1 MKREEDERR
10 QKGGTVDFFFEVST
24 FMFRVLYGIVF
35 SPSRYFFGKTREKIL
50 RYAIQKEHTLIY
62 QDYSLD
68 QHQRIVTTTFIE
80 KTTMAVLSSHRKT
93 TTSTTTTRET
103 TFFLVPLLF
112 YACFFCAFSSVS
124 VEAAARFGR
133 KLLQDV
139 SLPSEDVLS
148 GEEAMAMAPAPGPT
162 PMTSTMEEEEE
173 EEEEEPTIL
182 DEPTKRRRS
191 LLQELGNGPVPSDD
205 GILGEVVD
213 GIEEVFAP
221 APAPTTMEE
230 EEKEDLPP
238 VRRKL
243 LQVMGTPAMEEGMMP
258 DMTGMMDPLPGTGMM
273 DMGEAPSPAPAPA
286 PADADIIDDE
296 IIPPGRKLL
305 QEEKEEPMPPVDE
318 SIALPPT
325 ESIIAEAPAPAPAP
339 MEDIGLVEEMPG
351 RKLLQEEE
359 EEPTPP
365 ADESIALSPTESIIA
380 EAPAEATAEAPSPA
394 VVGTFE
400 ITTITGT
407 ITSDD
412 YDPDGTGP
420 N

>member
-1 MKREEDERR
+1 M
-10 QKGGTVDFFFEVST
+10 GVF
-24 FMFRVLYGIVF
+24 F
-35 SPSRYFFGKTREKIL
+35 SPKKSIYFFGKTREKIL
-50 RYAIQKEHTLIY
+50 RYAIQKEHTPSHIPK
-62 QDYSLD
+62 DYNTLS
-68 QHQRIVTTTFIE
+68 ISTTPTQIDDDDFH
-80 KTTMAVLSSHRKT
+80 KKKTMAAFSPHHRKTT
-93 TTSTTTTRET
+93 TTSTTTRKNT

-112 YACFFCAFSSVS
+112 CASFSSVS
-124 VEAAARFGR
+124 VEANAARFGR

-221 APAPTTMEE
+221 APAPTTMEDDDE
-230 EEKEDLPP
+230 EDLPP

-273 DMGEAPSPAPAPA
+273 NMGEAPSPAPAPA

-305 QEEKEEPMPPVDE
+305 QEEEEEPTPPVDE

>member
-1 MKREEDERR
+1 MC
-10 QKGGTVDFFFEVST
+10 G
-24 FMFRVLYGIVF
+24 
-35 SPSRYFFGKTREKIL
+35 
-50 RYAIQKEHTLIY
+50 
-62 QDYSLD
+62 
-68 QHQRIVTTTFIE
+68 
-80 KTTMAVLSSHRKT
+80 
-93 TTSTTTTRET
+93 
-103 TFFLVPLLF
+103 
-112 YACFFCAFSSVS
+112 AFSVS
-124 VEAAARFGR
+124 VEAARFGR

-148 GEEAMAMAPAPGPT
+148 GEEAMAMAPAPGPA

-213 GIEEVFAP
+213 GIEDVFAP

-230 EEKEDLPP
+230 EEEDLPP

-273 DMGEAPSPAPAPA
+273 DMGEAPAPAPAPA
-286 PADADIIDDE
+286 PADAEIIDDE

-305 QEEKEEPMPPVDE
+305 QQEEEEPMPPVDE

-325 ESIIAEAPAPAPAP
+325 ESIIAEAPA
-339 MEDIGLVEEMPG
+339 
-351 RKLLQEEE
+351 
-359 EEPTPP
+359 
-365 ADESIALSPTESIIA
+365 
-380 EAPAEATAEAPSPA
+380 EATAEAPSP

>member
-1 MKREEDERR
+1 
-10 QKGGTVDFFFEVST
+10 
-24 FMFRVLYGIVF
+24 
-35 SPSRYFFGKTREKIL
+35 
-50 RYAIQKEHTLIY
+50 
-62 QDYSLD
+62 
-68 QHQRIVTTTFIE
+68 
-80 KTTMAVLSSHRKT
+80 
-93 TTSTTTTRET
+93 
-103 TFFLVPLLF
+103 
-112 YACFFCAFSSVS
+112 
-124 VEAAARFGR
+124 
-133 KLLQDV
+133 
-139 SLPSEDVLS
+139 
-148 GEEAMAMAPAPGPT
+148 MAPAPGPT
-162 PMTSTMEEEEE
+162 PMTSTMEEEEEE

-221 APAPTTMEE
+221 APAPTTMEDDDE
-230 EEKEDLPP
+230 EDLPP

-258 DMTGMMDPLPGTGMM
+258 DVTGMMDPLPGTGMM

-305 QEEKEEPMPPVDE
+305 QEEEEEPMPPVDE

-359 EEPTPP
+359 EEPMPP

-380 EAPAEATAEAPSPA
+380 EAPAEATAEAPSP

>member
-1 MKREEDERR
+1 M
-10 QKGGTVDFFFEVST
+10 GLFFLH
-24 FMFRVLYGIVF
+24 RD
-35 SPSRYFFGKTREKIL
+35 FFGKTREKIL

-68 QHQRIVTTTFIE
+68 QHQRKLTTFI
-80 KTTMAVLSSHRKT
+80 KKTMAAFSPHRKT
-93 TTSTTTTRET
+93 TTSTTTRKNT
-103 TFFLVPLLF
+103 TFFLVPLL
-112 YACFFCAFSSVS
+112 FCAFSSVS

-148 GEEAMAMAPAPGPT
+148 GEEAMAMAPAPGPA
-162 PMTSTMEEEEE
+162 PMTSTMEE

-191 LLQELGNGPVPSDD
+191 LLQELGNGTVPSDD

-221 APAPTTMEE
+221 APAPTTMEDDDE
-230 EEKEDLPP
+230 EDLPP

-258 DMTGMMDPLPGTGMM
+258 DVTGMMDPLPGTGMM

-305 QEEKEEPMPPVDE
+305 QEEEEEPMPPVDE

>member
-1 MKREEDERR
+1 M
-10 QKGGTVDFFFEVST
+10 
-24 FMFRVLYGIVF
+24 
-35 SPSRYFFGKTREKIL
+35 RYFFGQTREKIL
-50 RYAIQKEHTLIY
+50 KIRDTKRTHPHIPRL
-62 QDYSLD
+62 YSLD
-68 QHQRIVTTTFIE
+68 QRQRELTTTFIIE
-80 KTTMAVLSSHRKT
+80 KTTMAAFSPHRKT
-93 TTSTTTTRET
+93 TTSTRKNA
-103 TFFLVPLLF
+103 TFFLVPLL
-112 YACFFCAFSSVS
+112 FCAFSSVS

-139 SLPSEDVLS
+139 SLPSEDVSS
-148 GEEAMAMAPAPGPT
+148 GEEAMAMAPAPGPA

-191 LLQELGNGPVPSDD
+191 LLQELGNGPVPSSL
-205 GILGEVVD
+205 LGEMVD

-230 EEKEDLPP
+230 QEEEEDLPP

-258 DMTGMMDPLPGTGMM
+258 DMTGMMDPMPGTGMM

-305 QEEKEEPMPPVDE
+305 QEEEEEPTPPVDE

>member
-1 MKREEDERR
+1 MAAA
-10 QKGGTVDFFFEVST
+10 
-24 FMFRVLYGIVF
+24 F
-35 SPSRYFFGKTREKIL
+35 SSP
-50 RYAIQKEHTLIY
+50 H
-62 QDYSLD
+62 
-68 QHQRIVTTTFIE
+68 
-80 KTTMAVLSSHRKT
+80 HRKTT
-93 TTSTTTTRET
+93 TTSTTTTRKNT
-103 TFFLVPLLF
+103 TFFLVVPLLF
-112 YACFFCAFSSVS
+112 CASFSSVLS
-124 VEAAARFGR
+124 VEANAARFGR

-162 PMTSTMEEEEE
+162 PMTSTMEEEE

-221 APAPTTMEE
+221 APAPTTMEDDDE
-230 EEKEDLPP
+230 EDLPP

-258 DMTGMMDPLPGTGMM
+258 DMTGTMDPLPGTGMM
-273 DMGEAPSPAPAPA
+273 NMGEAPSPAPAPA

-305 QEEKEEPMPPVDE
+305 QEEEEEPTPPVDE
-318 SIALPPT
+318 SIALP
-325 ESIIAEAPAPAPAP
+325 
-339 MEDIGLVEEMPG
+339 
-351 RKLLQEEE
+351 
-359 EEPTPP
+359 
-365 ADESIALSPTESIIA
+365 PTESIIA

>member
-1 MKREEDERR
+1 MC
-10 QKGGTVDFFFEVST
+10 G
-24 FMFRVLYGIVF
+24 
-35 SPSRYFFGKTREKIL
+35 
-50 RYAIQKEHTLIY
+50 
-62 QDYSLD
+62 
-68 QHQRIVTTTFIE
+68 
-80 KTTMAVLSSHRKT
+80 
-93 TTSTTTTRET
+93 
-103 TFFLVPLLF
+103 
-112 YACFFCAFSSVS
+112 AFSVS
-124 VEAAARFGR
+124 VEAARFGR

-148 GEEAMAMAPAPGPT
+148 GEEAMAMAPAPGPA

-213 GIEEVFAP
+213 GIEDVFAP

-230 EEKEDLPP
+230 EEEDLPP

-273 DMGEAPSPAPAPA
+273 DMGEAPAPAPA
-286 PADADIIDDE
+286 PADAEIIDDE

-305 QEEKEEPMPPVDE
+305 QQEEEEPMPPVDE

-325 ESIIAEAPAPAPAP
+325 ESIIAEAPAPAP
-339 MEDIGLVEEMPG
+339 MEDIGLVKEMPG

-365 ADESIALSPTESIIA
+365 VDESIALPPTESIIA
-380 EAPAEATAEAPSPA
+380 EAPAEATAEAPSP

-407 ITSDD
+407 ITSGD

>member
-1 MKREEDERR
+1 MAA
-10 QKGGTVDFFFEVST
+10 
-24 FMFRVLYGIVF
+24 F
-35 SPSRYFFGKTREKIL
+35 SP
-50 RYAIQKEHTLIY
+50 
-62 QDYSLD
+62 
-68 QHQRIVTTTFIE
+68 
-80 KTTMAVLSSHRKT
+80 HRKT
-93 TTSTTTTRET
+93 TTSTTTRKNT

-112 YACFFCAFSSVS
+112 FACFFCAFSSVS

-148 GEEAMAMAPAPGPT
+148 GEEAMAMAPAPGPA

-221 APAPTTMEE
+221 APAPTTMEDDDE
-230 EEKEDLPP
+230 EDLPP

-258 DMTGMMDPLPGTGMM
+258 DVTGMMDPLPGTGMM

-305 QEEKEEPMPPVDE
+305 QEEEEEPMPPVDE

-380 EAPAEATAEAPSPA
+380 EAPAEATAEAPSP

>member
-1 MKREEDERR
+1 
-10 QKGGTVDFFFEVST
+10 
-24 FMFRVLYGIVF
+24 
-35 SPSRYFFGKTREKIL
+35 
-50 RYAIQKEHTLIY
+50 
-62 QDYSLD
+62 
-68 QHQRIVTTTFIE
+68 
-80 KTTMAVLSSHRKT
+80 MAVKLSSHIRKT
-93 TTSTTTTRET
+93 TTSTTRET

-112 YACFFCAFSSVS
+112 FACFFCAFSSVS

-221 APAPTTMEE
+221 APAPTTMEDDDD
-230 EEKEDLPP
+230 EDLPP

-305 QEEKEEPMPPVDE
+305 QEEEEEPMPPVDE

>member
-1 MKREEDERR
+1 MAAA
-10 QKGGTVDFFFEVST
+10 
-24 FMFRVLYGIVF
+24 F
-35 SPSRYFFGKTREKIL
+35 SP
-50 RYAIQKEHTLIY
+50 H
-62 QDYSLD
+62 
-68 QHQRIVTTTFIE
+68 
-80 KTTMAVLSSHRKT
+80 HRKTT
-93 TTSTTTTRET
+93 TTSTTTRKNT
-103 TFFLVPLLF
+103 TFFLVVPLLF
-112 YACFFCAFSSVS
+112 CASFSSVS
-124 VEAAARFGR
+124 VEANAARFGR

-173 EEEEEPTIL
+173 EEEEPTIL
-182 DEPTKRRRS
+182 NEPTKRRRS

-221 APAPTTMEE
+221 APAPTTMEDDDE
-230 EEKEDLPP
+230 EEDLPP

-273 DMGEAPSPAPAPA
+273 NMGEAPSPAPAPA

-305 QEEKEEPMPPVDE
+305 QEEGDVIMDE
-318 SIALPPT
+318 VIAVPPT
-325 ESIIAEAPAPAPAP
+325 EAPIAEAPAPEPAAI
-339 MEDIGLVEEMPG
+339 EDIGMIVEETPG
-351 RKLLQEEE
+351 RKLLQEELEPQPVINGE
-359 EEPTPP
+359 EEQEVPPT
-365 ADESIALSPTESIIA
+365 TEEE
-380 EAPAEATAEAPSPA
+380 EAAAEAPSPII
-394 VVGTFE
+394 GTFA
-400 ITTITGT
+400 ITTITGS
-407 ITSDD
+407 ITAAED
-412 YDPDGTGP
+412 YDPNGTGP

>member
-1 MKREEDERR
+1 MAA
-10 QKGGTVDFFFEVST
+10 
-24 FMFRVLYGIVF
+24 F
-35 SPSRYFFGKTREKIL
+35 SP
-50 RYAIQKEHTLIY
+50 
-62 QDYSLD
+62 
-68 QHQRIVTTTFIE
+68 
-80 KTTMAVLSSHRKT
+80 HRKT
-93 TTSTTTTRET
+93 TTSTTTRKNT

-112 YACFFCAFSSVS
+112 FAFSSVS

-148 GEEAMAMAPAPGPT
+148 GEEAMAMAPAPGPA
-162 PMTSTMEEEEE
+162 PMTSTMEEEEEE

-191 LLQELGNGPVPSDD
+191 LLQELGNGTVPSDD

-221 APAPTTMEE
+221 APAPTTMEDDDE
-230 EEKEDLPP
+230 EDLPP

-258 DMTGMMDPLPGTGMM
+258 DVTGMMDPLPGTGMM

-325 ESIIAEAPAPAPAP
+325 ESIIAEAPA
-339 MEDIGLVEEMPG
+339 
-351 RKLLQEEE
+351 
-359 EEPTPP
+359 
-365 ADESIALSPTESIIA
+365 
-380 EAPAEATAEAPSPA
+380 EATAEAPSPA

>member
-1 MKREEDERR
+1 MC
-10 QKGGTVDFFFEVST
+10 G
-24 FMFRVLYGIVF
+24 
-35 SPSRYFFGKTREKIL
+35 
-50 RYAIQKEHTLIY
+50 
-62 QDYSLD
+62 
-68 QHQRIVTTTFIE
+68 
-80 KTTMAVLSSHRKT
+80 
-93 TTSTTTTRET
+93 
-103 TFFLVPLLF
+103 
-112 YACFFCAFSSVS
+112 AFSVS
-124 VEAAARFGR
+124 VEAARFGR

-148 GEEAMAMAPAPGPT
+148 GEEAMAMAPAPGPA
-162 PMTSTMEEEEE
+162 PMTSTMEEEEEE

-213 GIEEVFAP
+213 GIEDVFAP

-230 EEKEDLPP
+230 EEEDLPP

-273 DMGEAPSPAPAPA
+273 DMGEAPAPAPAPA
-286 PADADIIDDE
+286 PADAEIIDDE

-305 QEEKEEPMPPVDE
+305 QQEEEEPMPPVDE

-325 ESIIAEAPAPAPAP
+325 ESIIAEAPA
-339 MEDIGLVEEMPG
+339 
-351 RKLLQEEE
+351 
-359 EEPTPP
+359 
-365 ADESIALSPTESIIA
+365 
-380 EAPAEATAEAPSPA
+380 EATAEAPSP

>member
-1 MKREEDERR
+1 MAAA
-10 QKGGTVDFFFEVST
+10 
-24 FMFRVLYGIVF
+24 F
-35 SPSRYFFGKTREKIL
+35 SP
-50 RYAIQKEHTLIY
+50 H
-62 QDYSLD
+62 
-68 QHQRIVTTTFIE
+68 
-80 KTTMAVLSSHRKT
+80 HRKTT
-93 TTSTTTTRET
+93 TTSTTTRKNT

-112 YACFFCAFSSVS
+112 CASFSSVS
-124 VEAAARFGR
+124 VEANAARFGR

-162 PMTSTMEEEEE
+162 PMTSTMEEEE

-221 APAPTTMEE
+221 APAPTTMEDDDD
-230 EEKEDLPP
+230 EDLPP

-305 QEEKEEPMPPVDE
+305 QEEEEEPMPPVDE

-325 ESIIAEAPAPAPAP
+325 ESIIAEAPA
-339 MEDIGLVEEMPG
+339 
-351 RKLLQEEE
+351 
-359 EEPTPP
+359 
-365 ADESIALSPTESIIA
+365 
-380 EAPAEATAEAPSPA
+380 EATAEAPSP

>member
-1 MKREEDERR
+1 
-10 QKGGTVDFFFEVST
+10 
-24 FMFRVLYGIVF
+24 
-35 SPSRYFFGKTREKIL
+35 
-50 RYAIQKEHTLIY
+50 
-62 QDYSLD
+62 
-68 QHQRIVTTTFIE
+68 
-80 KTTMAVLSSHRKT
+80 
-93 TTSTTTTRET
+93 
-103 TFFLVPLLF
+103 
-112 YACFFCAFSSVS
+112 
-124 VEAAARFGR
+124 
-133 KLLQDV
+133 
-139 SLPSEDVLS
+139 
-148 GEEAMAMAPAPGPT
+148 MAPAPGPT
-162 PMTSTMEEEEE
+162 PMTSTMEEEE

-221 APAPTTMEE
+221 APAPTTMEDDDE
-230 EEKEDLPP
+230 EDLPP

-258 DMTGMMDPLPGTGMM
+258 DMTGTMDPLPGTGMM
-273 DMGEAPSPAPAPA
+273 NMGEAPSPAPAPA

-305 QEEKEEPMPPVDE
+305 QEEEEEPTPPVDE
-318 SIALPPT
+318 SIALP
-325 ESIIAEAPAPAPAP
+325 
-339 MEDIGLVEEMPG
+339 
-351 RKLLQEEE
+351 
-359 EEPTPP
+359 
-365 ADESIALSPTESIIA
+365 PTESIIA

>member
-1 MKREEDERR
+1 M
-10 QKGGTVDFFFEVST
+10 T
-24 FMFRVLYGIVF
+24 
-35 SPSRYFFGKTREKIL
+35 
-50 RYAIQKEHTLIY
+50 
-62 QDYSLD
+62 
-68 QHQRIVTTTFIE
+68 TTTFI
-80 KTTMAVLSSHRKT
+80 KKRTMAAAFSPHHRKTT
-93 TTSTTTTRET
+93 TTSTTTRKNT

-112 YACFFCAFSSVS
+112 CASFSSVS
-124 VEAAARFGR
+124 VEANAARFGR

-162 PMTSTMEEEEE
+162 PMTSTMEEEE

-221 APAPTTMEE
+221 APAPTTMEDGDE
-230 EEKEDLPP
+230 EDLPP

-273 DMGEAPSPAPAPA
+273 NMGEAPSPAPAPA

-305 QEEKEEPMPPVDE
+305 QEEEEEPTPPVDE

>member
-1 MKREEDERR
+1 MWSGRKSAHVDLNVEEEEEEEEEDNNKGEEIEQPLLVLPRHSEPNVLYAKEEGEEGEETETKKTTVSSKSISWWCSFTMPEDTEKEKRVKAIEKLRERR
-10 QKGGTVDFFFEVST
+10 RGMSSSSKA
-24 FMFRVLYGIVF
+24 
-35 SPSRYFFGKTREKIL
+35 EKKETKKESSFV
-50 RYAIQKEHTLIY
+50 QKE
-62 QDYSLD
+62 
-68 QHQRIVTTTFIE
+68 
-80 KTTMAVLSSHRKT
+80 
-93 TTSTTTTRET
+93 
-103 TFFLVPLLF
+103 
-112 YACFFCAFSSVS
+112 
-124 VEAAARFGR
+124 
-133 KLLQDV
+133 
-139 SLPSEDVLS
+139 
-148 GEEAMAMAPAPGPT
+148 EEM
-162 PMTSTMEEEEE
+162 MEEEEE

-191 LLQELGNGPVPSDD
+191 LLQELGNGTVPSDD

-296 IIPPGRKLL
+296 IISPGRKLL
-305 QEEKEEPMPPVDE
+305 QEEEEEPMPPVDE

-339 MEDIGLVEEMPG
+339 ME
-351 RKLLQEEE
+351 
-359 EEPTPP
+359 
-365 ADESIALSPTESIIA
+365 
-380 EAPAEATAEAPSPA
+380 